1 MKKENKNLSVTF
13 RLSKSE
19 KDKAIEKTHHAG
31 YKTISAFIRD
41 YFINNEPKEKIQ
53 IPNISFELIPAL
65 ARLSTLV
72 NSKTTRKEFTDE
84 ILKMEKIILGAA
96 DDR

>member
-1 MKKENKNLSVTF
+1 MKKENKILSVTF
-13 RLSKSE
+13 RLSKTE
-19 KDKAIEKTHHAG
+19 KNKVTEKIYLAG

-41 YFINNEPKEKIQ
+41 HLINSSPREKIQ
-53 IPNISFELIPAL
+53 IPPKNFELMSSL
-65 ARLSTLV
+65 ATLSTLV

-84 ILKMEKIILGAA
+84 ILKMEKIILGVA